1 MRRPFLPK
9 TPSATLFMQRL
20 QWVSQHDVTNRM
32 YLRTWQQ
39 NMATIR
45 QYIATCNR
53 RFQNTLKL
61 RTHEQAPFAE
71 QGGAT
76 DSRPKRPPPQPPPAR
91 AALHRRASTLLE
103 KNRAPA
109 SPRKHTCNIHAAIT
123 TRFAASGG
131 KPACI
136 QAHSDRTW
144 QQNMATI
151 MQCSHYTAILF
162 CDVLLYVMSC
172 YVMSC

>member
-1 MRRPFLPK
+1 M
-9 TPSATLFMQRL
+9 T
-20 QWVSQHDVTNRM
+20 SQTRM

-39 NMATIR
+39 SMATIM
-45 QYIATCNR
+45 QPLHCDLQPQIPKH
-53 RFQNTLKL
+53 LKTIP
-61 RTHEQAPFAE
+61 THEQAPFAE

-91 AALHRRASTLLE
+91 AALHRRASTLPE
-103 KNRAPA
+103 KNCAPA

-136 QAHSDRTW
+136 HAYSDRTW

-151 MQCSHYTAILF
+151 MQCSHYTAIVL
-162 CDVLLYVMSC
+162 CDVLLCDVLFN
-172 YVMSC
+172 